1 MVVIENESAQREV
14 LKPYRTD
21 AAADLWNGLRNY
33 NLWWRLAWLDVKRR
47 YRRTV
52 IGPFWSTVSLAILV
66 TALGA
71 IGMGLWNVSRSDYV
85 PFLAAGMVV
94 WLMVS
99 SIITES
105 CGLFSGSTSLF
116 QQMRFDYSVLAYSLV
131 SRNIIVF
138 GHNLFIYFVAVLLFG
153 HDFVGPTLLLA
164 IPGFCILLLNG
175 IWVALLLG
183 MLCLRFRDVQQL
195 ISSLMQIAMFITPI
209 FWPPDVLSGWQR
221 IVFVTINPLYHIID
235 VVRAP
240 MIGRIPSVETYAFTV
255 VMTVVGWGLTY
266 VLFRRF
272 RDRIAYWS

>member
-1 MVVIENESAQREV
+1 MVVIENGSAQREV

-105 CGLFSGSTSLF
+105 CGLFSGSASLF

-153 HDFVGPTLLLA
+153 RDFVGPTLLLA

-209 FWPPDVLSGWQR
+209 FWPPDVLSGWQQ

-240 MIGRIPSVETYAFTV
+240 MIGRIPSAETYAFTV
-255 VMTVVGWGLTY
+255 VMTIVGWGLTY